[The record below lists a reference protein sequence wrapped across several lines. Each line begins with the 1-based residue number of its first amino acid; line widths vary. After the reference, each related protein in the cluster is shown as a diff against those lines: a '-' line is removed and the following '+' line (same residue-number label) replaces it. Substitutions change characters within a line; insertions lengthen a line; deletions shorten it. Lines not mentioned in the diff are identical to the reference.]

1 MKVGHMSEV
10 SWHCCSAL
18 LWSLIFWSGHV
29 TTQTHP
35 PTLSCPHC
43 SHSPDSQPSC
53 SHTSPTHTTTSD
65 NCTLMNYFNWILP
78 VLGGNLAN
86 TGGKTLVPGDGDHK
100 SLIVTTLLC
109 HHWWWYWWW
118 EWWWW
123 VVMIRSRDVSQCCDG
138 NQSWSWAGTDHWWP
152 QDRDTGAQSP
162 APVSRSQATLAAC
175 LALLSPTLSPAATQA
190 YTHCRDRTI

>member
-1 MKVGHMSEV
+1 MSEV

-65 NCTLMNYFNWILP
+65 NCIDELFQLNSTCSWRQ
-78 VLGGNLAN
+78 
-86 TGGKTLVPGDGDHK
+86 PGQYWRQDSGAWW
-100 SLIVTTLLC
+100 SQVTDC
-109 HHWWWYWWW
+109 HHITLSSLMMILMMRW

-175 LALLSPTLSPAATQA
+175 LALLSPPLSPAATQA
-190 YTHCRDRTI
+190 YTPTDNR